1 VFHLVIFCVICYLIG
16 SVPTGILVVRAL
28 KGMDIR
34 QFGSGS
40 SGATN
45 VSRILGLKYGVLVL
59 LVDTAK
65 GFLPIF
71 YLAPWLASTSQIH
84 IAVVPI
90 KIILGLFA
98 IAGHVWT
105 VFAKFKGGK
114 GVGTGAGVILAI
126 SPIATVLCLAVWAII
141 FAITRYVSIA
151 SMIAAVSFPVV
162 VFAMGNPDRALQI
175 FSIVLPLLI
184 IFTHRRNIIRLVK
197 RQEHRFG

>member
-1 VFHLVIFCVICYLIG
+1 VILFVIFCIVCYLIG
-16 SVPTGILVVRAL
+16 SVPTGILLVRLL

-45 VSRILGLKYGVLVL
+45 VSRVLGLKFGLLVL

-65 GFLPIF
+65 GFFPIF
-71 YLAPWLASTSQIH
+71 YLAPFLAGTGQIQLS
-84 IAVVPI
+84 VVPI

-105 VFAKFKGGK
+105 VFANFKGGK

-126 SPIATVLCLAVWAII
+126 SPLATVLCLAIWTII
-141 FAITRYVSIA
+141 FAVTRYVSIA
-151 SMIAAVSFPVV
+151 SMIAAISFPIVI
-162 VFAMGNPDRALQI
+162 FAMGHPDKALQI
-175 FSIVLPLLI
+175 FSVVLALLI
-184 IFTHRRNIIRLVK
+184 IFTHRRNITRLLK
-197 RQEHRFG
+197 GQEHRFG

>member
-114 GVGTGAGVILAI
+114 GVGTGAGVVLAI